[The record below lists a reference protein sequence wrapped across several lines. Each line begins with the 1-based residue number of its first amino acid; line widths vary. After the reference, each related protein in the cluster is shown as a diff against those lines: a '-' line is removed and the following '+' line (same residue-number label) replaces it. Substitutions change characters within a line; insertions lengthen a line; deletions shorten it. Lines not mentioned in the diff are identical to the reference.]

1 MNVSDDSFS
10 RAASA
15 EPIRRKAAGA
25 PLVGLRVI
33 DLTQFLS
40 GPYCTQMLADL
51 GAEVIK
57 VESPQG
63 DLSRIIPPNF
73 VGKDSVYYVS
83 INRNKRSI
91 VVDMKLPA
99 GVEIVRKL
107 ILASDIVVENFRP
120 GVLDRLGVRESEL
133 RGQCQSLIWCS
144 ISGFGQTGPY
154 RDKPAYD
161 MIVQALS
168 GGMSLTGEP
177 GRPAVRAGIPIGD
190 IAAGMYGATA
200 ILAALH
206 RRDATGQGDSIDISM
221 LDCQAAM
228 LCYQAAYYLHSGQ
241 VPTRQGSGH
250 DSIPTYRSFTTG
262 DGTEIVITAN
272 TERMWQGLCRVL
284 GLSQLVE
291 DPKFK
296 TNRERYQN
304 RAELWPILDAA
315 FRKRAAA
322 EWVPL
327 LEMESIPVGVVNTLD
342 HVMTDPQIAHRH
354 MIMDIGA
361 ADGRRARVMGNPI
374 VFAQAQAVSAS
385 FPPSLGENTVEVL
398 RDLLGLTDSE
408 IAELTSAGVV
418 VAEAAAD
425 NGLR

>member
-1 MNVSDDSFS
+1 MS
-10 RAASA
+10 
-15 EPIRRKAAGA
+15 KTGGA
-25 PLVGLRVI
+25 PLAGLRVL

-40 GPYCTQMLADL
+40 GPYCTQMLGDL
-51 GAEVIK
+51 GAQIIK
-57 VESPQG
+57 LESPQG

-91 VVDMKLPA
+91 AVDMKQPR
-99 GVEIVRKL
+99 GVEIVRRL
-107 ILASDIVVENFRP
+107 ILGCDIVVENFRP
-120 GVLDRLGVRESEL
+120 GVLDRLGLKGSEL
-133 RGQCQSLIWCS
+133 RTERPALIWCS
-144 ISGFGQTGPY
+144 ISGFGQSGPY

-177 GRPAVRAGIPIGD
+177 GHPAVRAGIPIGD
-190 IAAGMYGATA
+190 IAAGMYAATA

-206 RRDATGQGDSIDISM
+206 RRTETGRGDFIDISM

-228 LCYQAAYYLHSGQ
+228 LSYQAAYYLHSGQ
-241 VPTRQGSGH
+241 VPARQGSGH

-272 TERMWQGLCRVL
+272 TERMWQGLCRAL
-284 GLSQLVE
+284 GLPELAD

-304 RAELWPILDAA
+304 RVELWPILEAA
-315 FRKRAAA
+315 FLKRGAG

-327 LEMESIPVGVVNTLD
+327 LESESIAVGVVNTLD
-342 HVMTDPQIAHRH
+342 RVMTDAQIQHRG
-354 MIMDIGA
+354 MVIDMSA
-361 ADGRRARVMGNPI
+361 PDGRQARVMGNPMI
-374 VFAQAQAVSAS
+374 FAEAKSADKA
-385 FPPSLGENTVEVL
+385 FPPALGEDTIDILRNVLGIADKEISEYVRSGTVIA
-398 RDLLGLTDSE
+398 RDVDKYGK
-408 IAELTSAGVV
+408 
-418 VAEAAAD
+418 
-425 NGLR
+425 N